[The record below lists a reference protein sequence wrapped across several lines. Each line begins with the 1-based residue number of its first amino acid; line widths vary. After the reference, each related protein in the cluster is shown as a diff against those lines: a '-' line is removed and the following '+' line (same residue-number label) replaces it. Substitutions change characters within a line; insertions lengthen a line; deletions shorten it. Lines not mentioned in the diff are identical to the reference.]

1 MELINNFSEIF
12 LSVWNKGILGVD
24 IFQILIGIG
33 IFLLFLVFRGLIS
46 KLVIKKLEIISKR
59 TTNKLDDTFVQSL
72 VGPARFLPIVLG
84 FFIASY
90 YMTFSM
96 EGREVVDTINRTL
109 ITILIFWVIHQIIEP
124 VSYILSGL
132 DKLLTRELI
141 GWIIKSL
148 KILIF
153 ILGLA
158 AVLELWGIKIG
169 PIIAGLGLF
178 GVAVALGAQDLFKNL
193 ISGILVLV
201 EKRFKIGD
209 WIAVEGIIE
218 GVVEKIGFRSTTIRK
233 FDKSLAIIPN
243 FQFAENAVVNVS
255 ETSNWLISWIITLQY
270 DTTVDQLKKIRDEIE
285 NHINL
290 SEDYNTSIG
299 VAVRV
304 DKFSDSS
311 IDMYVRCFTKTGSWN
326 NWLDVKER
334 LAIAIKEISQEYYYN
349 VFGITLTFC
358 IINVLILKIIS
369 LIGLLKINFN
379 IIFSL
384 TNPFYFLKIYS
395 PLNNEFSFELIYE
408 MIFLFFNQFNFNI
421 IYSFLLLTTF
431 LLALKNIF
439 FKSQNENYKNYLYIV
454 LFSLIVFFL
463 ISMNNFRYNVSYNI
477 YILPF
482 LFLSIGILLN
492 TFKKKFY
499 SIMLI
504 SLLIINFTLNIENYK
519 KYIYKPSN
527 LDFVCTNKSTRDFYY
542 HWARN
547 FDEDFFKKICLNS
560 NLLFK

>member
-33 IFLLFLVFRGLIS
+33 IFLLFLIFRGLIS

-90 YMTFSM
+90 YMTFSL

-124 VSYILSGL
+124 ISYILSGL

-201 EKRFKIGD
+201 EKR
-209 WIAVEGIIE
+209 
-218 GVVEKIGFRSTTIRK
+218 
-233 FDKSLAIIPN
+233 IPN

-285 NHINL
+285 NHINT

-311 IDMYVRCFTKTGSWN
+311 IDMYVRCFTKSDSWN
-326 NWLDVKER
+326 NWLNVKEK
-334 LAIAIKEISQEYYYN
+334 LAIAIKEIVEKNGAAFAFPSQSIYVEKN
-349 VFGITLTFC
+349 DCNFLSDITDIKT
-358 IINVLILKIIS
+358 
-369 LIGLLKINFN
+369 
-379 IIFSL
+379 
-384 TNPFYFLKIYS
+384 
-395 PLNNEFSFELIYE
+395 
-408 MIFLFFNQFNFNI
+408 
-421 IYSFLLLTTF
+421 
-431 LLALKNIF
+431 
-439 FKSQNENYKNYLYIV
+439 
-454 LFSLIVFFL
+454 
-463 ISMNNFRYNVSYNI
+463 
-477 YILPF
+477 
-482 LFLSIGILLN
+482 LFLC
-492 TFKKKFY
+492 
-499 SIMLI
+499 
-504 SLLIINFTLNIENYK
+504 
-519 KYIYKPSN
+519 SN
-527 LDFVCTNKSTRDFYY
+527 SKCYY
-542 HWARN
+542 
-547 FDEDFFKKICLNS
+547 
-560 NLLFK
+560 